1 MKLRNMNNFIK
12 LFLTFMLIFTSGCL
26 NTSVHWQTGI
36 SIEIP
41 IRSYSTLAEKYFPA
55 LENTKARNSL
65 IDCLADKGEKNI
77 ISDECYK
84 AFDFY
89 EPLCF
94 DNPSLFFNKNCMAL
108 LNVVML
114 TDNSIALKR
123 LLTKTNSTLHFNQG
137 KELSNTT
144 RIIVID

>member
-1 MKLRNMNNFIK
+1 
-12 LFLTFMLIFTSGCL
+12 MLILMFTSGCL

-36 SIEIP
+36 GIEIP

-55 LENTKARNSL
+55 LESTKARNSL
-65 IDCLADKGEKNI
+65 IDCLVDKAEKNI

-94 DNPSLFFNKNCMAL
+94 DNPSLFFNKNCKAL
-108 LNVVML
+108 LNVVIL
-114 TDNSIALKR
+114 TDNSIALKK
-123 LLTKTNSTLHFNQG
+123 LLTKTNATLHLDQDE
-137 KELSNTT
+137 KLSN
-144 RIIVID
+144 RARVIIID